1 MTNITLL
8 FENETL
14 MSIGTNSYY
23 LDFVHKRFSIE
34 LSNQIVSGRFNNI
47 AIDEKEKIFIYV
59 SKDWYHEFTR
69 SSLLETMWIDTDIN
83 GL

>member
-23 LDFVHKRFSIE
+23 LDFIHKRFSIE
-34 LSNQIVSGRFNNI
+34 LSNQIIRGGFSIV
-47 AIDEKEKIFIYV
+47 IDEKEKIFIYV
-59 SKDWYHEFTR
+59 SKDWYNEFIR
-69 SSLLETMWIDTDIN
+69 
-83 GL
+83 GLMLI

>member
-23 LDFVHKRFSIE
+23 LDFIHKRFSIE
-34 LSNQIVSGRFNNI
+34 LSNQIVIGGFSI
-47 AIDEKEKIFIYV
+47 AINEKEKIFIYV

-69 SSLLETMWIDTDIN
+69 
-83 GL
+83 GLILI

>member
-23 LDFVHKRFSIE
+23 LDFIHKRFSIE
-34 LSNQIVSGRFNNI
+34 LSNQIVRGGFSI
-47 AIDEKEKIFIYV
+47 VIDKKEKIFIYV
-59 SKDWYHEFTR
+59 SKDWYHEFIR
-69 SSLLETMWIDTDIN
+69 
-83 GL
+83 GLMLI